1 MKTIA
6 ASRFRADAAWTG
18 PLLGRVADAVVKLR
32 WTDRPFR
39 WHRNEGPELFLVLAG
54 TVDMHVRSSAGAA
67 VEVVALAAGDALSL
81 DAGEE
86 HVAHPRGEATVLVIE
101 GASE

>member
-18 PLLGRVADAVVKLR
+18 PVLGRFPDAAVKLR

-39 WHRNEGPELFLVLAG
+39 WHRNAGPELFLVLAG
-54 TVDMHVRSSAGAA
+54 AVDMHVRTGAGAA
-67 VEVVALAAGDALSL
+67 VEVVELAAGDMLGIE
-81 DAGEE
+81 AGEE
-86 HVAHPRGEATVLVIE
+86 HVAHPRGEATILVIE
-101 GASE
+101 GAGE